1 MKYEEFKLFI
11 QSLGF
16 VYERQPSWGKEI
28 YKLGDFELELRQG
41 FQGIIYTI
49 VQKIQLGVT
58 RPIINSTTDFK
69 SLEKDLPVFKSIL
82 REHKLNNIGI

>member
-16 VYERQPSWGKEI
+16 VYERQIFGKEI
-28 YKLGDFELELRQG
+28 YKLGEFELELRQG
-41 FQGIIYTI
+41 FQGIIYSI

-58 RPIINSTTDFK
+58 RPIITSSTSWK
-69 SLEKDLPVFKSIL
+69 SLEEDLPVFKSIL